1 MTATIGEEPEERQ
14 LPQLPKCQEKLPRI
28 ARPLPAASRI
38 RGTSHG
44 STASSHSHSYHL
56 LDCGD
61 KLYGREKEVSL
72 LQTAYRKCLED
83 SSQSSGRVLLITGKS
98 GNGKTALARHSLERQ
113 VRDDGGWL
121 LYGKCEQIHG
131 QTHTST
137 DATASTSSYHE
148 ATATGFNVPYA
159 PFAEAFGSL
168 FEIDNDTTST
178 YAKSMSQ
185 SDVLTRLSSAILEAT
200 KDTNVQTL
208 TEAFPVLKKALAKD
222 VYSSHSSPSPQTT
235 SFVPALSS
243 QEPRKTTTNNL
254 AASAILNEAD
264 LPTNLVVT
272 KFLQAFCSRE
282 TPVVLLLDDLQWLD
296 SSSLSL
302 FKTLAM
308 KQNNIPGLLLLATC
322 RGNEVSF
329 HAPLSQALRSL
340 EEQHR
345 VSVQEIQVQDL
356 PFCALKDLVEGL
368 LHLPETQT
376 SQVADLIFKQ
386 TQGNPFFAL
395 QFLRNL
401 TDSNI
406 LRYDDLQHQ
415 WKWELPEDESF
426 IQSFAK
432 LDVLSLCS
440 LIISNLVQH
449 DQQHEHHQEGK
460 HNDDDDDTAIGR
472 VLMVASCLGTEF
484 SLSQIEASV
493 APLKYREI
501 LLQALNALQK
511 KGIFMSNQQ
520 KNKSPNNKN
529 SILQSRTISYRW
541 AHDRFQQA
549 AYSSIPSETRGAFHV
564 SVGLNLLRRLSP
576 LQAQND
582 PFVVV
587 HQFMHTLDFAFV
599 TSSFQSSTERIQ
611 MVALCLAA
619 GERAAMSSAFES
631 AATYLKLGLKILGP
645 PDAAFATNYPVT
657 LNLFNAA
664 AEMEFC
670 RGNYNN
676 VDRLVATIVENT
688 KSLEDRLR
696 AHETQIYSLGAR
708 QDLAS
713 AVRLGMQVLKELG
726 ESFPRKP
733 GMLSLLPEVIKTKR
747 RVASIT
753 VDDVMKLKPVRDW
766 KKAAALRIINM
777 MIPHTSRCNI
787 NFTVLLATRCIQITL
802 QHGVSEMACVGFFS
816 FGTMLCTELGYVD
829 DGIRVVEIAQKIQE
843 MFDAKAMICR
853 VRMCLWAFTKSRKF
867 PIRQSIVP
875 LQDAARSGYLSGDI
889 EMASL
894 CLYCANSASFVAGLP
909 LPAMEQETATLN
921 EQFAGRNVENILL
934 YLRIH
939 QQVIQNLRGGA
950 KDPLVLT
957 GDFLTESS
965 AFQQSKD
972 AGDIC
977 GVTLLHLYQ
986 CYLAVFLNDS
996 KLARQA
1002 SKKFKKSSL
1011 QAFNVPLLYQSHFM
1025 EGLSDVIGT
1034 RGKGKKIGRAGKAA
1048 LKKLR
1053 KCARHAPENVLN
1065 KIYLIEAERFAARG
1079 KKEKAIGKF
1088 QESMDQAKEQNFI
1101 HEEALAAE
1109 RAGIWLR
1116 EWEDVKLGNP
1126 MLEKARGLYEMWGSP
1141 VKVRQVSALISR
1153 VEQKP

>member
-1 MTATIGEEPEERQ
+1 MTATIGEQQQEEEK
-14 LPQLPKCQEKLPRI
+14 LPQQPKHQEKLLRI
-28 ARPLPAASRI
+28 PKPLTAASRI
-38 RGTSHG
+38 RGTSHS
-44 STASSHSHSYHL
+44 STSSGNSHSHM

-61 KLYGREKEVSL
+61 KLYGREKEVSIL
-72 LQTAYRKCLED
+72 ETAYRNCLED
-83 SSQSSGRVLLITGKS
+83 SPQSSGRVLLITGKS
-98 GNGKTALARHSLERQ
+98 GNGKTALARHSLESK

-121 LYGKCEQIHG
+121 LYGKCEQIHRP
-131 QTHTST
+131 THLGT
-137 DATASTSSYHE
+137 DANASVSSYHE

-159 PFAEAFGSL
+159 PFAEAFGRL
-168 FEIDNDTTST
+168 FEMDNDITNT
-178 YAKSMSQ
+178 KKRMSQ
-185 SDVLTRLSSAILEAT
+185 ADVLTRLRRAILEAT

-222 VYSSHSSPSPQTT
+222 LIPSYSSSSLQNISLK
-235 SFVPALSS
+235 PATSS
-243 QEPRKTTTNNL
+243 QEPRKTTTSNL
-254 AASAILNEAD
+254 ATSAIRNEAD

-308 KQNNIPGLLLLATC
+308 KQVSIPGLLLLATC

-340 EEQHR
+340 EKQHS
-345 VSVQEIQVQDL
+345 VSVQEIQLQDL

-376 SQVADLIFKQ
+376 SQVANLIFRQ

-401 TDSNI
+401 TDTNI
-406 LRYDDLQHQ
+406 LRFDDLQNQ
-415 WKWELPEDESF
+415 WKWELPEDEAS

-449 DQQHEHHQEGK
+449 EQQEEHHRAEK
-460 HNDDDDDTAIGR
+460 HNDDGEDDTAIGR

-484 SLSQIEASV
+484 SLSQIEAGV
-493 APLKYREI
+493 APLKNRET
-501 LLQALNALQK
+501 LLQALKALQK

-520 KNKSPNNKN
+520 KSKNPNNKN

-549 AYSSIPSETRGAFHV
+549 AYSSIPSENRGAFHV
-564 SVGLNLLRRLSP
+564 SVGINLLRRLSP
-576 LQAQND
+576 LHSQND

-587 HQFMHTLDFAFV
+587 HQFMHTVDLAV
-599 TSSFQSSTERIQ
+599 VASSFESTTECIH

-631 AATYLKLGLKILGP
+631 AATYLKLGLKILGS
-645 PDAAFATNYPVT
+645 PDEAFATNYPIS

-676 VDRLVATIVENT
+676 VDHLVATIVENT

-696 AHETQIYSLGAR
+696 AHETHIYSLGAR

-713 AVRLGMQVLKELG
+713 AVRLGLQVLQELG
-726 ESFPRKP
+726 EPFPRNP

-747 RVASIT
+747 RVATIT
-753 VDDVMKLKPVRDW
+753 AEDVVKLKPVRDW

-777 MIPHTSRCNI
+777 MIPHASRCNI
-787 NFTVLLATRCIQITL
+787 KLVVLLATRCINITL

-816 FGTMLCTELGYVD
+816 FGVMLCTELGYVD
-829 DGIRVVEIAQKIQE
+829 EGIRVVEIAERIQE
-843 MFDAKAMICR
+843 VLDAKAMLCR
-853 VRMCLWAFTKSRKF
+853 VRLCLWGFTKSFKL
-867 PIRQSIVP
+867 PIRQSIAP
-875 LQDAARSGYLSGDI
+875 LQNGARSGYLTGDI

-894 CLYCANSASFVAGLP
+894 SLYIANCASFVSGLS
-909 LPAMEQETATLN
+909 LPMMEQETATLN
-921 EQFAGRNVENILL
+921 EQFAGRHVENVLL

-939 QQVIQNLRGGA
+939 QQVIQNLRGES

-965 AFQQSKD
+965 AFQQTKD

-977 GVTLLHLYQ
+977 GVTLLYLYQ
-986 CYLAVFLNDS
+986 CYLAVFFNDAER
-996 KLARQA
+996 ARQV
-1002 SKKFKKSSL
+1002 SKQFKKSSL
-1011 QAFNVPLLYQSHFM
+1011 QAFNVPLIYQSHFV
-1025 EGLSDVIGT
+1025 EGLSDVLAT
-1034 RGKGKKIGRAGKAA
+1034 RGKGKKVGRAGKAA

-1053 KCARHAPENVLN
+1053 KCARSAPENVLN
-1065 KIYLIEAERFAARG
+1065 KIYLIEGERFAAKG
-1079 KKEKAIGKF
+1079 SKEKAVQKF
-1088 QESMDQAKEQNFI
+1088 QQSMEQAKEQNFI

-1109 RAGIWLR
+1109 RAGMWLR
-1116 EWEDVKLGNP
+1116 EWGDAKLGNP
-1126 MLEKARGLYEMWGSP
+1126 MLERACGLYEMWGSP
-1141 VKVRQVSALISR
+1141 LKVRQVSALITGI
-1153 VEQKP
+1153 EQKP